1 MATDNDTLVASL
13 GQTERELVQARLDLA
28 IGRLENTARIGVL
41 RKKYA
46 RIQTRLREAE
56 IAGNLPKGSLAAK
69 GRISAADG
77 GATTEAAAP
86 EAKGGFLKGI
96 VDRLTPNKSE

>member
-1 MATDNDTLVASL
+1 MASDNETLISAL

-28 IGRLENTARIGVL
+28 IGRLENTARISVL

-46 RIQTRLREAE
+46 RISTRLRQAE
-56 IAGNLPKGSLAAK
+56 LVDGLPKGSLATRA
-69 GRISAADG
+69 RISASTGNA
-77 GATTEAAAP
+77 AEAAP

-96 VDRLTPNKSE
+96 VDRLSGSNE